1 MAEIVEVVDAGQGWT
16 RVRDSDGNVF
26 KMEGARNWRNNNPG
40 NIEYGEFAKS
50 LGAVGSDG
58 RFAVFPSYDAGR
70 QAKEQLIFSSPRY
83 RDLTLEQA
91 ISRYAPPNEN
101 NTRAYINQVAQA
113 AGVPAST
120 PMSQIPTSVRGNIL
134 DTMERVEGF
143 KVGRTYNAQGI
154 PIPPK
159 EIPNMVA
166 TLQDTTPPPR
176 VAPNP
181 ATISPDLA
189 QMRNPMMS
197 SSARNA
203 QVTPSPNV
211 PLPRNRPS
219 APDIVTPTMASLAS
233 APRPNANTRRAVD
246 TGLLALTPVTPRLTP
261 AGDNIMSYHIPDMT
275 PTAVVGGVGSL
286 TPTQQRQRLP
296 ELPRTVPGQ
305 SQIERIGPTAREI
318 ASAQGTTVATIPT
331 TGIGQPPAT
340 RTVQSVPW
348 QTPSAREIA
357 EAQGTTVATVPTAA
371 QALNMRSRDAVANNA
386 LGQRVATQVAPAF
399 GQSGYVPDRLAP
411 NPIVQPNYVPRNQ
424 PPIQVVPGP
433 SSAPRRVAPT
443 PMAATTRPLGLSTA
457 PRPVA
462 AAVQAPQ
469 PSSPL
474 RITVNGA
481 GSYGATAP
489 QKTTLVR
496 SLQAQG
502 LSPSQAYDAANS
514 RSRGSPSVEDR
525 VRGETSSGSGD
536 RLIPMEMDP
545 KLLASLLGSG
555 AYRYG

>member
-16 RVRDSDGNVF
+16 KVRDSDGNVF

-120 PMSQIPTSVRGNIL
+120 PMNQIPISVRGNIL

-189 QMRNPMMS
+189 QMRNPVMS

-203 QVTPSPNV
+203 QVTPSLNV

-286 TPTQQRQRLP
+286 TPPVERQRLP
-296 ELPRTVPGQ
+296 DLPRTVPGQ
-305 SQIERIGPTAREI
+305 SQIERIGPTAREV
-318 ASAQGTTVATIPT
+318 ATAPGTTVATIPT

-357 EAQGTTVATVPTAA
+357 EAQGTTVATVPTTA
-371 QALNMRSRDAVANNA
+371 QAMNMRSRDSVANAA
-386 LGQRVATQVAPAF
+386 LGQRVATQLAPAF
-399 GQSGYVPDRLAP
+399 GQSVAPSRLVP
-411 NPIVQPNYVPRNQ
+411 NPIVQPNYVPLNQ
-424 PPIQVVPGP
+424 PPIQVVPSP
-433 SSAPRRVAPT
+433 SAAPRRVAPT
-443 PMAATTRPLGLSTA
+443 PMAASARPLGLSTA

-462 AAVQAPQ
+462 PAARVAAPTT
-469 PSSPL
+469 
-474 RITVNGA
+474 RIIVDGA
-481 GSYGATAP
+481 GSYSAPAP
-489 QKTTLVR
+489 QQTTLVR
-496 SLQAQG
+496 ALMAQG
-502 LSPSQAYDAANS
+502 LSPSQAYNAANA
-514 RSRGSPSVEDR
+514 RGIGSPSLEDR
-525 VRGETSSGSGD
+525 ITGKGTQASSGASAYSISG
-536 RLIPMEMDP
+536 
-545 KLLASLLGSG
+545 
-555 AYRYG
+555 